1 MLSILLG
8 IMFPDAR
15 ASRPEPNHGDMSE
28 NPDLETGFL
37 EQLGQRVR
45 NMRALRGMSRK
56 VLAKVSG
63 ISERYIAQLESGKGN
78 VSIVLLRRVSDAM
91 GAHLEDLIPV
101 TEPSPDWPVVR
112 DLLRKAT
119 PNQIAQA
126 KDVLAG
132 QGATAQRRMSFAGI
146 ALIGL
151 RGAGKSTLGKML
163 AKKIGW
169 SFVEL
174 NKEIEAQNGLS
185 VAEIIALY
193 GQEGFRRMEQA
204 ALGQLL
210 ARNELMVLATG
221 GGIVS
226 EPLTFDLI
234 LSSFYTIWVKAE
246 PEEHMARV
254 RGQGDLR
261 PMADDRSAMA
271 ELRTILRSREPLYA
285 RASAVV
291 DTAGLSVDAAAAR
304 LIEAVAP
311 VLQTRC
317 ACVRAAQRGVLSGQ
331 ALIASISRGS
341 TSHASALFP
350 GVTHQRNRPFKILA
364 EFLANLFGE
373 FIPLFRRDGLGR
385 NGRAAISRPVV
396 VCDHAVKIDPPPVIV
411 TGCRF
416 IPCDDL
422 GDDRSQLL
430 KIGELRLAQFDGHL
444 PYHGDHGSSGGNYIA
459 GAPGVKNCP
468 QPRGVEPEN
477 TLVHVASPVE
487 HPCQTKQNR
496 RRIGGGVAPD
506 LVEHAVV
513 LVARRLL

>member
-1 MLSILLG
+1 MLSILVGTIL
-8 IMFPDAR
+8 
-15 ASRPEPNHGDMSE
+15 PEMTE
-28 NPDLETGFL
+28 NRDPETGFL

-45 NMRALRGMSRK
+45 TMRALRGMSRK

-78 VSIVLLRRVSDAM
+78 VSIVLLRRVSNAM
-91 GAHLEDLIPV
+91 GAHLEDLIPA
-101 TEPSPDWPVVR
+101 TEPAPDWPVIR
-112 DLLRKAT
+112 DLVRKAT

-126 KDVLAG
+126 KDVLSG
-132 QGATAQRRMSFAGI
+132 QGSGASALRRTSFAGI

-193 GQEGFRRMEQA
+193 GQEGFRRMEQT

-210 ARNELMVLATG
+210 AGKELMVLATG

-226 EPLTFDLI
+226 EPVTFDLI
-234 LSSFYTIWVKAE
+234 LSSFYTIWLKAE

-304 LIEAVAP
+304 LIDAVAP
-311 VLQTRC
+311 VLHDEARMF
-317 ACVRAAQRGVLSGQ
+317 ARG
-331 ALIASISRGS
+331 
-341 TSHASALFP
+341 
-350 GVTHQRNRPFKILA
+350 
-364 EFLANLFGE
+364 
-373 FIPLFRRDGLGR
+373 
-385 NGRAAISRPVV
+385 
-396 VCDHAVKIDPPPVIV
+396 
-411 TGCRF
+411 
-416 IPCDDL
+416 
-422 GDDRSQLL
+422 
-430 KIGELRLAQFDGHL
+430 
-444 PYHGDHGSSGGNYIA
+444 
-459 GAPGVKNCP
+459 
-468 QPRGVEPEN
+468 
-477 TLVHVASPVE
+477 
-487 HPCQTKQNR
+487 
-496 RRIGGGVAPD
+496 
-506 LVEHAVV
+506 
-513 LVARRLL
+513 

>member
-1 MLSILLG
+1 
-8 IMFPDAR
+8 MFPKAVYPQSQSR
-15 ASRPEPNHGDMSE
+15 TREMTEASDP
-28 NPDLETGFL
+28 ETGFL

-45 NMRALRGMSRK
+45 TMRALRGMSRK

-91 GAHLEDLIPV
+91 GAHLEDLIPAS
-101 TEPSPDWPVVR
+101 EPAPDWPVIR
-112 DLLRKAT
+112 DLLRKAAPT
-119 PNQIAQA
+119 QIAQA
-126 KDVLAG
+126 KDILSG
-132 QGATAQRRMSFAGI
+132 QGGAASALRRTPFAGI

-163 AKKIGW
+163 ARKIGW

-210 ARNELMVLATG
+210 ARKELMVLATG

-234 LSSFYTIWVKAE
+234 LSSFYTIWIKAD

-271 ELRTILRSREPLYA
+271 ELRNILVSREPLYA

-291 DTAGLSVDAAAAR
+291 DTAGLSVNDAASR
-304 LIEAVAP
+304 LVDAVGP
-311 VLQTRC
+311 VLHDEARMF
-317 ACVRAAQRGVLSGQ
+317 ARG
-331 ALIASISRGS
+331 
-341 TSHASALFP
+341 
-350 GVTHQRNRPFKILA
+350 
-364 EFLANLFGE
+364 
-373 FIPLFRRDGLGR
+373 
-385 NGRAAISRPVV
+385 
-396 VCDHAVKIDPPPVIV
+396 
-411 TGCRF
+411 
-416 IPCDDL
+416 
-422 GDDRSQLL
+422 
-430 KIGELRLAQFDGHL
+430 
-444 PYHGDHGSSGGNYIA
+444 
-459 GAPGVKNCP
+459 
-468 QPRGVEPEN
+468 
-477 TLVHVASPVE
+477 
-487 HPCQTKQNR
+487 
-496 RRIGGGVAPD
+496 
-506 LVEHAVV
+506 
-513 LVARRLL
+513 

>member
-1 MLSILLG
+1 
-8 IMFPDAR
+8 
-15 ASRPEPNHGDMSE
+15 MSE
-28 NPDLETGFL
+28 QRDPETEFL

-45 NMRALRGMSRK
+45 TTRALRGMSRK

-78 VSIVLLRRVSDAM
+78 VSIVLLRRVSHAM
-91 GAHLEDLIPV
+91 GAHLEDLIPDADAA
-101 TEPSPDWPVVR
+101 SDWPMVR

-119 PNQIAQA
+119 PHQVAQA
-126 KDVLAG
+126 KDILAG
-132 QGATAQRRMSFAGI
+132 HGANTHRAPSFAGI

-151 RGAGKSTLGKML
+151 RGAGKSTLGKVL

-204 ALGQLL
+204 ALKQLL
-210 ARNELMVLATG
+210 ARKELMVLATG

-234 LSSFYTIWVKAE
+234 LSSFYTIWLKAE

-291 DTAGLSVDAAAAR
+291 DTAGLTIDDAAAR
-304 LIEAVAP
+304 LIDAVAP
-311 VLQTRC
+311 VLHDEARMF
-317 ACVRAAQRGVLSGQ
+317 ARG
-331 ALIASISRGS
+331 
-341 TSHASALFP
+341 
-350 GVTHQRNRPFKILA
+350 
-364 EFLANLFGE
+364 
-373 FIPLFRRDGLGR
+373 
-385 NGRAAISRPVV
+385 
-396 VCDHAVKIDPPPVIV
+396 
-411 TGCRF
+411 
-416 IPCDDL
+416 
-422 GDDRSQLL
+422 
-430 KIGELRLAQFDGHL
+430 
-444 PYHGDHGSSGGNYIA
+444 
-459 GAPGVKNCP
+459 
-468 QPRGVEPEN
+468 
-477 TLVHVASPVE
+477 
-487 HPCQTKQNR
+487 
-496 RRIGGGVAPD
+496 
-506 LVEHAVV
+506 
-513 LVARRLL
+513 

>member
-1 MLSILLG
+1 MLRTR
-8 IMFPDAR
+8 IMTQ
-15 ASRPEPNHGDMSE
+15 ASDP
-28 NPDLETGFL
+28 ETGFL

-78 VSIVLLRRVSDAM
+78 VSIVLLRRVSNAM
-91 GAHLEDLIPV
+91 GAHLEDLIPA
-101 TEPSPDWPVVR
+101 TEPAPDWAVIR
-112 DLLRKAT
+112 DLLRKAS
-119 PNQIAQA
+119 PSQIARA
-126 KDVLAG
+126 KDILAG
-132 QGATAQRRMSFAGI
+132 QGGQGQRGSFAGI

-174 NKEIEAQNGLS
+174 NKEIEARNGLS

-210 ARNELMVLATG
+210 ARKELMVLATG

-234 LSSFYTIWVKAE
+234 LSSFYTIWLKAE

-254 RGQGDLR
+254 RRQGDLR

-271 ELRTILRSREPLYA
+271 ELRPIWLSREPLYA

-311 VLQTRC
+311 VLQQD
-317 ACVRAAQRGVLSGQ
+317 AKMFARG
-331 ALIASISRGS
+331 
-341 TSHASALFP
+341 
-350 GVTHQRNRPFKILA
+350 
-364 EFLANLFGE
+364 
-373 FIPLFRRDGLGR
+373 
-385 NGRAAISRPVV
+385 
-396 VCDHAVKIDPPPVIV
+396 
-411 TGCRF
+411 
-416 IPCDDL
+416 
-422 GDDRSQLL
+422 
-430 KIGELRLAQFDGHL
+430 
-444 PYHGDHGSSGGNYIA
+444 
-459 GAPGVKNCP
+459 
-468 QPRGVEPEN
+468 
-477 TLVHVASPVE
+477 
-487 HPCQTKQNR
+487 
-496 RRIGGGVAPD
+496 
-506 LVEHAVV
+506 
-513 LVARRLL
+513 

>member
-1 MLSILLG
+1 MTENL
-8 IMFPDAR
+8 D
-15 ASRPEPNHGDMSE
+15 PES
-28 NPDLETGFL
+28 GFL

-45 NMRALRGMSRK
+45 TMRALRGMSRK

-63 ISERYIAQLESGKGN
+63 ISERYIAQLEGGKGN
-78 VSIVLLRRVSDAM
+78 VSIVLLRRVSNAM
-91 GAHLEDLIPV
+91 GAHLEDLIPA
-101 TEPSPDWPVVR
+101 TEPAPDWPVIR
-112 DLLRKAT
+112 DLVRKAT

-126 KDVLAG
+126 KDVLSG
-132 QGATAQRRMSFAGI
+132 QGNGTSAQQRMTFAGI

-169 SFVEL
+169 NFVEL

-210 ARNELMVLATG
+210 ARKELMVLATG

-234 LSSFYTIWVKAE
+234 LSSFYTIWLKAE

-254 RGQGDLR
+254 RRQGDLR

-304 LIEAVAP
+304 LIGAVGP
-311 VLQTRC
+311 VLENE
-317 ACVRAAQRGVLSGQ
+317 ARA
-331 ALIASISRGS
+331 
-341 TSHASALFP
+341 
-350 GVTHQRNRPFKILA
+350 
-364 EFLANLFGE
+364 FG
-373 FIPLFRRDGLGR
+373 L
-385 NGRAAISRPVV
+385 
-396 VCDHAVKIDPPPVIV
+396 
-411 TGCRF
+411 
-416 IPCDDL
+416 
-422 GDDRSQLL
+422 RS
-430 KIGELRLAQFDGHL
+430 
-444 PYHGDHGSSGGNYIA
+444 
-459 GAPGVKNCP
+459 
-468 QPRGVEPEN
+468 
-477 TLVHVASPVE
+477 VAS
-487 HPCQTKQNR
+487 
-496 RRIGGGVAPD
+496 
-506 LVEHAVV
+506 
-513 LVARRLL
+513 